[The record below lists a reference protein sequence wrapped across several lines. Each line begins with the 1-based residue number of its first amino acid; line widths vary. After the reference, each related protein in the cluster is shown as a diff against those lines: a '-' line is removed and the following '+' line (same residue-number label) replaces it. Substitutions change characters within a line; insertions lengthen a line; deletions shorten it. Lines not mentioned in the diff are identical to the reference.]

1 MMQHNKL
8 NISMNQL
15 ILEAL
20 SMYGH
25 GSVKGAHQAGFCGEA
40 GIYLPLTGS
49 DHTLHLLLRQL
60 ICDRIIVN
68 NFLILCLLN

>member
-1 MMQHNKL
+1 
-8 NISMNQL
+8 MNQL

-25 GSVKGAHQAGFCGEA
+25 GSVKGAHRVGSCGQE

-49 DHTLHLLLRQL
+49 DHTLSLLLRQL
-60 ICDRIIVN
+60 IYERKIVN
-68 NFLILCLLN
+68 NFLILCLHN